1 MHAKLLAQARA
12 TTETSASDLW
22 LVLLPRRLTP
32 FEFQRQTSIKSR
44 EKCGESFSFGTFIW
58 RKVEGFLR
66 RVCRTCSL
74 LGVEFSHGSGALR
87 GVRLQQIALS
97 VTLSYQISGQGT
109 LGTDSVW
116 VLKQGEESVRSGLR
130 EDLQII
136 FVCQVLCL
144 TAKVQDLRSWH
155 PQKLQVWW

>member
-1 MHAKLLAQARA
+1 M
-12 TTETSASDLW
+12 
-22 LVLLPRRLTP
+22 
-32 FEFQRQTSIKSR
+32 
-44 EKCGESFSFGTFIW
+44 
-58 RKVEGFLR
+58 R

-109 LGTDSVW
+109 LGTDSVG

-144 TAKVQDLRSWH
+144 TAKVQDLRS
-155 PQKLQVWW
+155 